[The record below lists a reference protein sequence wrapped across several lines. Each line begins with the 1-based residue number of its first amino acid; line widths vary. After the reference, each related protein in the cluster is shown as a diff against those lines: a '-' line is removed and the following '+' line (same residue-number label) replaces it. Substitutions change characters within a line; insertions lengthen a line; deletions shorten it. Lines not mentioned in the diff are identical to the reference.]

1 MTTTHSFDA
10 DVSQLIHLVTH
21 SIYSTKEVFL
31 RELLANAND
40 AIQKAK
46 LLAAQD
52 PAYLGDETD
61 LTISI
66 AVDTDKKIITI
77 TDTGVGMTEEEVISN
92 LGTIAKSGTKAFL
105 EQMKQA
111 KEDNAL
117 VGQFG
122 IGFYSSFMVAH
133 TVTVETKSA

>member
-46 LLAAQD
+46 LLAAQN

-122 IGFYSSFMVAH
+122 IGFYSSFMVAQ

>member
-1 MTTTHSFDA
+1 MLLPMTQTYSFDA

-52 PAYLGDETD
+52 PSYLGDETD
-61 LTISI
+61 FRITID
-66 AVDTDKKIITI
+66 VDTDKKTI
-77 TDTGVGMTEEEVISN
+77 TLSDTGIGMTKDEVVTN
-92 LGTIAKSGTKAFL
+92 LGTIAKS
-105 EQMKQA
+105 
-111 KEDNAL
+111 
-117 VGQFG
+117 
-122 IGFYSSFMVAH
+122 
-133 TVTVETKSA
+133 

>member
-1 MTTTHSFDA
+1 MTQTYAFDA

-40 AIQKAK
+40 ALQKAK

-61 LTISI
+61 LHIHI
-66 AVDTDKKIITI
+66 DVDTEKKTITI
-77 TDTGVGMTEEEVISN
+77 TDTGVGMTRDEVISN

-122 IGFYSSFMVAH
+122 I
-133 TVTVETKSA
+133 